1 MSLSIAVERLHEA
14 GWVAGSGVLVQRLKD
29 GRAYPATADIV
40 REFASAGLRLSI
52 RYVALFDCHRAEW
65 TNVEGAMEGY
75 CVGRTEAEA
84 GVYALA
90 KLMAARQVLAV

>member
-1 MSLSIAVERLHEA
+1 MSLSIAVERLQEA
-14 GWVAGSGVLVQRLKD
+14 GWVAGSGVPVHRLED
-29 GRAYPATADIV
+29 GRAYPVMSDV
-40 REFASAGLRLSI
+40 SREFASAGLTLTI

-65 TNVEGAMEGY
+65 TTVDGAVEGY

-90 KLMAARQVLAV
+90 QLMAARQVVA